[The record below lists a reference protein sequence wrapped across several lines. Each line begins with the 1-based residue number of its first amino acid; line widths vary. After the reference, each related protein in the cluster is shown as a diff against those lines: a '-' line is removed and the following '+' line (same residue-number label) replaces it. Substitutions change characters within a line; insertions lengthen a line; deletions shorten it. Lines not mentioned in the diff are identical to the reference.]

1 MFDTQHIFYCF
12 CHQIAERSPQF
23 EGEIFPVCFRCAG
36 IYLGIFASYSNYFLS
51 KKIIS
56 LPHSLKEIILL
67 SLLMLPILIDGMGN
81 FFSIWHSDPIIRSIT
96 GLFAGIFLSIILIP
110 FFKLTGPGK
119 NKSNVHTDFKKLFII
134 STTGM
139 VLILLLY
146 FPYSIYVFNILAYL
160 MAVGLILIAINI
172 FILWKYY
179 RPFSTD
185 YEVYL
190 INGDEN
196 G

>member
-1 MFDTQHIFYCF
+1 MFDTQYIFYCF

-36 IYLGIFASYSNYFLS
+36 IYLGIFASYTNYFLS
-51 KKIIS
+51 KKIVN

-67 SLLMLPILIDGMGN
+67 SILMLPILIDGLGN
-81 FFSIWHSDPIIRSIT
+81 LFSIWQSAPIIRSIT

-110 FFKLTGPGK
+110 FFKLTGSGK
-119 NKSNVHTDFKKLFII
+119 NKSNVQINIKKLFII
-134 STTGM
+134 SATGLL
-139 VLILLLY
+139 LIILLY
-146 FPYSIYVFNILAYL
+146 FPYSIYIFNILAFL
-160 MAVGLILIAINI
+160 AVVGLILIAINI

-179 RPFSTD
+179 QPYSKFD
-185 YEVYL
+185 EMYL
-190 INGDEN
+190 INGDKN